1 VPGLGYRLV
10 SKLMDI
16 SSEMIHAF
24 LPVYMATVLGT
35 STLMVGVIEG
45 VAEATTSITKIFS
58 GALSDWKPLYCCGA
72 QSVGLPLALVPAVLV
87 VMGMAYA
94 LSAYP
99 VGALSDRMDRVMLL
113 ITGLFF
119 L

>member
-1 VPGLGYRLV
+1 LGYRLV

-72 QSVGLPLALVPAVLV
+72 QSVGLPLALVPTRCLPI
-87 VMGMAYA
+87 
-94 LSAYP
+94 LSAP
-99 VGALSDRMDRVMLL
+99 CLTAW
-113 ITGLFF
+113 TG
-119 L
+119 